1 MEAYVIGCYLITMT
15 LTTVGYGDINAE
27 NTAERIGY
35 VFMFILGAD
44 IVSKRDLVKE

>member
-1 MEAYVIGCYLITMT
+1 MEAYAIACYLITMT

-35 VFMFILGAD
+35 VF
-44 IVSKRDLVKE
+44 KRDLVKET

>member
-1 MEAYVIGCYLITMT
+1 MEAYAIACYLITMT

-27 NTAERIGY
+27 NTAERIGD